1 MRNKPLIGRG
11 IFEHLGLSG
20 FVILNTTLNPKK
32 LPVHSHVH
40 EDREQKEEN
49 SLARM
54 LQTLIPHTTLYQR
67 ARDAAPPSRPKTS
80 DNHATQEAKAGSA
93 NKNMQVT
100 VIVLE
105 IAQGSLGCEVGAR
118 VLSPSHPVAC
128 FAQNGHCGSNMWAA
142 PCKWHVV
149 SFGLVACTGSQK
161 KANLSAPLSRKN
173 PKDLGAYNYN
183 LFQGLR
189 LVRCLPDGILMG
201 FVTKT
206 MQASTAK

>member
-1 MRNKPLIGRG
+1 MSMKIASKKKRIPSRGCCKPSYR
-11 IFEHLGLSG
+11 
-20 FVILNTTLNPKK
+20 IL
-32 LPVHSHVH
+32 
-40 EDREQKEEN
+40 R
-49 SLARM
+49 
-54 LQTLIPHTTLYQR
+54 TLYQR

-118 VLSPSHPVAC
+118 VLSPSHPVVC

-161 KANLSAPLSRKN
+161 KANLSAPLSR
-173 PKDLGAYNYN
+173 
-183 LFQGLR
+183 R
-189 LVRCLPDGILMG
+189 IR
-201 FVTKT
+201 KT
-206 MQASTAK
+206 